1 MMNYLIKNADIVL
14 EDTVLEKADL
24 LITDNKINKIADN
37 ISEKNAAD
45 FGKYK
50 LIKAEGKLIIP
61 GLIDIHS
68 DAIEKAVQPRPS
80 MSLSPEMAVNQLEKN
95 LISAGI
101 TTMYHSL
108 SLSDGSG
115 IRSTENV
122 VEIINFLKNNKKSY
136 LRRKVHLRLEKTNF
150 VAYPVIEDMI
160 NKDKLDLLS
169 IMDHTP
175 GQGQYKTVEEYQEY
189 LHKTYNLGEKEI
201 EDVIKS
207 KLDKKRKVNR
217 ADLNKIIEL
226 AVNNSISVASHDDD
240 DPEYVA
246 WIKEIGANILE
257 FPMKITAAEYGISQ
271 EMMISVGAP
280 NIVNGGSHNGNLS
293 ALDLI
298 KDGLANIICSDY
310 YAAAMINSIFLTAE
324 AINDLAEAVKMATLY
339 PAEAVGLESKIGS
352 IKEGKIADLILIDKK
367 NSHPIVEEVFI
378 NGENVYKS
386 RFWNN

>member
-1 MMNYLIKNADIVL
+1 MTYLIRNADIVL
-14 EDTVLEKADL
+14 ENNVMEKADL
-24 LITDNKINKIADN
+24 LISDNKINKISAN
-37 ISEKNAAD
+37 ISQKTAAELGD
-45 FGKYK
+45 YK
-50 LIKAEGKLIIP
+50 LVEAEGKVVIP

-80 MSLSPEMAVNQLEKN
+80 MHFSPEMAVNQLEKN
-95 LISAGI
+95 LISTGI

-122 VEIINFLKNNKKSY
+122 VDIINFLKDNEKSY
-136 LRRKVHLRLEKTNF
+136 LRRKVHLRLEKTNLA
-150 VAYPVIEDMI
+150 AYSVIEDMI
-160 NKDKLDLLS
+160 DKGKLDLLS

-189 LHKTYNLGEKEI
+189 LNKTYNLNEKEI
-201 EDVIKS
+201 DDVIKS
-207 KLDKKRKVNR
+207 KLNKKRKVSR
-217 ADLNKIIEL
+217 SDLNKIIEL
-226 AVNNSISVASHDDD
+226 AVDKSISVASHDDD

-246 WIKEIGANILE
+246 WIKDKGANILE
-257 FPMKITAAEYGISQ
+257 FPMKISAAEYGISQ
-271 EMMISVGAP
+271 DMMISVGAP

-310 YAAAMINSIFLTAE
+310 YAAAMINSIFITAE
-324 AINDLAEAVKMATLY
+324 EINDLAEAVKMATLY
-339 PAEAVGLESKIGS
+339 PAEAVGLDNEIGS
-352 IKEGKIADLILIDKK
+352 IEEGKTADLIVLDIKEDY
-367 NSHPIVEEVFI
+367 PAVEEVYI

-386 RFWNN
+386 KFWDN